1 MLRIF
6 CLGCANAP
14 LHPLWLCFCLC
25 HDYMSSCKCYSS
37 TTSFFHI
44 KNVENSNCFTNL
56 NSRSGYEPVGTSSG
70 GGLVPPL
77 PWEIEEDAVQ
87 PFKDEVRLIEVPHTE
102 STKTCH
108 RCRGTG
114 KMITYQ
120 LCLKKCFLSY
130 SNSTSA
136 LSGID

>member
-1 MLRIF
+1 MLKKLKLFDTAAISYF
-6 CLGCANAP
+6 
-14 LHPLWLCFCLC
+14 
-25 HDYMSSCKCYSS
+25 
-37 TTSFFHI
+37 
-44 KNVENSNCFTNL
+44 
-56 NSRSGYEPVGTSSG
+56 RSGYEPIGTSSG

-114 KMITYQ
+114 KIIVIIIRQKSTLAVPKY
-120 LCLKKCFLSY
+120 
-130 SNSTSA
+130 NSPNF
-136 LSGID
+136 GNF

>member
-1 MLRIF
+1 LAGQKTFGYTVYFNGELILTFQMF
-6 CLGCANAP
+6 
-14 LHPLWLCFCLC
+14 
-25 HDYMSSCKCYSS
+25 
-37 TTSFFHI
+37 
-44 KNVENSNCFTNL
+44 SN
-56 NSRSGYEPVGTSSG
+56 SSG

-114 KMITYQ
+114 D
-120 LCLKKCFLSY
+120 
-130 SNSTSA
+130 N
-136 LSGID
+136 D